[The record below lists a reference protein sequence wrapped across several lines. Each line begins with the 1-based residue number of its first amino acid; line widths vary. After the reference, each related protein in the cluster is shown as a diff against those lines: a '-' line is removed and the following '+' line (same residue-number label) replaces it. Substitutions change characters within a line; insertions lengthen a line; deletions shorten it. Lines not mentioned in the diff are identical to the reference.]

1 MRHSLLLIAGTT
13 LLLSGCFD
21 DDDDDY
27 QAPEENTAPEAI
39 SEAFATQVDTPFTD
53 TLTGNDA
60 DGDSLAFALGDA
72 PTLGEVEIDQD
83 GSFTYTPDEETT
95 GEDSFTFTVS
105 DGTADPV
112 TGTITVTIEAEEVAF
127 SAYSRA
133 AFEQEPDDEP
143 LPLNGRDVT
152 QDVEDPENYDDL
164 LEQ

>member
-60 DGDSLAFALGDA
+60 DGDTLVFALGEE
-72 PTLGEVEIDQD
+72 PLFGEVEVADD
-83 GSFTYTPDEETT
+83 GSFTYTPDEEAT
-95 GEDSFTFTVS
+95 GEDSFSFTVS

-112 TGTITVTIEAEEVAF
+112 TGTITITIEAEQVAF

-133 AFEQEPDDEP
+133 AFDQEPNDKP
-143 LPLNGRDVT
+143 LPLNGRDVN
-152 QDVEDPENYDDL
+152 QDVEDPDNYNDL